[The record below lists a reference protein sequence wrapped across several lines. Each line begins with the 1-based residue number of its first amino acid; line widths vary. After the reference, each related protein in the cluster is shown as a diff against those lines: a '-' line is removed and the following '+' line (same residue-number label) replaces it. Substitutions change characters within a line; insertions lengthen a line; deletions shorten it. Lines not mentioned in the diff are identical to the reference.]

1 MKDSEIKKV
10 WTTTTKKSNL
20 KRVSLISNK
29 VLWLLIITI
38 ALLIIFS
45 SMYFPIF
52 IESSSLMAIFII
64 SGVVVLLIL
73 GKQTNQGIKCWDF
86 LLESKLEIRK
96 IVWPSKQETINS
108 TLIVI
113 AIVFVVSMI
122 IYFIGMLFMY
132 FIQFVLS

>member
-20 KRVSLISNK
+20 KRVSLVSNK
-29 VLWLLIITI
+29 VIWLLIIAI

-52 IESSSLMAIFII
+52 IESPSLMAIFII

-73 GKQTNQGIKCWDF
+73 GKQTNEGIKCWDF